1 MREEEKLKQFMK
13 ENKDLILAAEKELN
27 ERIDKL
33 KPMPVETVKK
43 RIDEIN
49 EYLAKFLWTE
59 LAFTKIDEE
68 SIILMGCDDLI
79 CPDPKIEITFCYPQ
93 MMAGPFSWIIEENQK
108 PFLSLSS
115 KEELRE
121 KTGLYAYH
129 GRYVFKMQDEEIRNP
144 YGIFIAATG
153 IHCQI
158 LKGSGR

>member
-1 MREEEKLKQFMK
+1 MKEEEKLKQFMK

-68 SIILMGCDDLI
+68 SIILIGCDDLI
-79 CPDPKIEITFCYPQ
+79 CPDPKIEITFLYPQ

-121 KTGLYAYH
+121 KTGLYAYN
-129 GRYVFKMQDEEIRNP
+129 GRYVFKMQDEEIQNP

-153 IHCQI
+153 INCKI
-158 LKGSGR
+158 LK